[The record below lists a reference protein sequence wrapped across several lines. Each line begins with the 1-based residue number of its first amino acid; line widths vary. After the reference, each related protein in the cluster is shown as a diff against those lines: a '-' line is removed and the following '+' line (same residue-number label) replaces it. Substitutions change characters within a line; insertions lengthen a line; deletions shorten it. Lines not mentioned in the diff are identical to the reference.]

1 MNAPEERFCPSA
13 LIPWV
18 FALVAL
24 LGCNALAPH
33 PGLIRKARDLDGS
46 SLTQVSG
53 EAPSAGAVAN
63 PVVFLAPDPTDRIHP
78 GGPSSSLSGID
89 VRGDGTPVTGWRGA
103 VRGRAPPVVE
113 LG

>member
-1 MNAPEERFCPSA
+1 MNASDERLSPSA

-53 EAPSAGAVAN
+53 EASAAGAVAS
-63 PVVFLAPDPTDRIHP
+63 PVVFLAPDPSDRMDLA
-78 GGPSSSLSGID
+78 GPSSVLSGID
-89 VRGDGTPVTGWRGA
+89 VRDNQVVAGGRWGA

-113 LG
+113 IA